1 VTQGLFSNPPGQ
13 GRVTSL
19 EGVLERIT
27 YVSEESGWSVVRL
40 QVPGKQDLV
49 TAVGNLL
56 GVQPGESL
64 RLTGRW
70 AHDRKYGEQF
80 RVESF
85 LTVQPA
91 TLVGLEKY
99 LGSGMVRGMGKVMAS
114 RLVKRFGIET
124 LDVIEHQPWRLTHVK
139 GIGPKRKE
147 RILAAWSEHKA
158 IKEVMV
164 FLQSNGVSP
173 SYAAKI
179 CRRYGQRAIAVVK
192 DNPYQLAEEIFGI
205 GFKTAD
211 QIASNLGITPDSP
224 DRARAGVLHVLGQL
238 AEEGH
243 VYCPRESLVEQ
254 SAAMLE
260 IERSIAEQA
269 IDELAAEEADPR
281 LVVDRDQAVYL
292 VSLHVSETGAADRLR
307 AILDAPAPPFGGE
320 LEGDL
325 ARAIAGFEQQQGL
338 VLAEQQRQ
346 AIRAAVASKVLVI
359 TGGPGTGKTTI
370 VNGILRLLEREGRS
384 VLLCAPTGRAAK
396 RLSETSGQEAK
407 TIHRLLEFNPQSR
420 RFERNAENPLEA
432 DLVVVDETS
441 MVDIVLLYNLLKAVP
456 DGCQLVL
463 VGDVDQLPS
472 VGPGCVLRDLIQSG
486 VVAVVTLTEI
496 FRQARQSLIVVN
508 AHQVNAGELPLGLP
522 GTEEPELPKDQ
533 RDFFFIEREEP
544 EAVLATIKEL
554 VRNRIPRRFSVDP
567 LLEIQVL
574 TPMHRGLL
582 GSRNLN
588 AELQQLLNPKG
599 QSIVRGSR
607 LFRVGDKVMQ
617 IRNNYDLDVF
627 NGDLGQVTRIDEVE
641 RQLSVRVE
649 EREVSYDLADLD
661 ELVLGY
667 ACSVHKAQGSE
678 YPVVVMPLHTQ
689 HYVML
694 QRNLLYTGLTRGK
707 RLVVV
712 VGSRRALGLAVQNN
726 QVRARHTNLASR
738 LARSLDPEL

>member
-80 RVESF
+80 RVESY

-114 RLVKRFGIET
+114 RLVKRFGMET

-158 IKEVMV
+158 IKEVML
-164 FLQSNGVSP
+164 FLQTNGVSP

-211 QIASNLGITPDSP
+211 QIASNLGIAPDSP

-254 SAAMLE
+254 SAAILE
-260 IERSIAEQA
+260 IDRSIVQQA
-269 IDELAAEEADPR
+269 IDELAADDTGDPK
-281 LVVDRDQAVYL
+281 LVVDQDQAVYL
-292 VSLHVSETGAADRLR
+292 VSLHASETGAAARLR
-307 AILDAPAPPFGGE
+307 AILESPLNGE
-320 LEGDL
+320 VEIDL
-325 ARAIAGFEQQQGL
+325 ARAIARFEQRQGIE
-338 VLAEQQRQ
+338 LAEQQQQ
-346 AIRAAVASKVLVI
+346 AIREAVASKVLVI

-370 VNGILRLLEREGRS
+370 VNGILRILERKGRS

-396 RLSETSGQEAK
+396 RLSETSGHEAK

-432 DLVVVDETS
+432 DLVVVDEMS
-441 MVDIVLLYNLLKAVP
+441 MVDIVLFYNLLKAVP

-472 VGPGCVLRDLIQSG
+472 VGPGSVLRDLIRST
-486 VVAVVTLTEI
+486 VVTVVTLTEI
-496 FRQARQSLIVVN
+496 FRQAQQSLIVVN
-508 AHQVNAGELPLGLP
+508 AHQINSGELPLGLP
-522 GTEEPELPKDQ
+522 GTTEPELPKDQ

-554 VRNRIPRRFSVDP
+554 VKNRIPRRFSVDP
-567 LLEIQVL
+567 LLEVQVL

-649 EREVSYDLADLD
+649 GREVSYDMADLD

-667 ACSVHKAQGSE
+667 ACSVHKSQGSE

-712 VGSRRALGLAVQNN
+712 VGSRRALSLAVNN
-726 QVRARHTNLASR
+726 SQVRARHTDLAAR
-738 LARSLDPEL
+738 LAD